1 MVQVILQGT
10 KVYLG
15 GGICQG
21 KANLWALV
29 DRGHPRRALT
39 LGVSTVTLGVLTVP
53 GA

>member
-15 GGICQG
+15 GEICQG

-29 DRGHPRRALT
+29 EIEVIPEGR
-39 LGVSTVTLGVLTVP
+39 
-53 GA
+53 